1 MSVQPLSKLKA
12 GSNTGFFITGTDTDV
27 GKTYVAARIAAQLHA
42 QGIKVAPR
50 KPIASG
56 CIVQS
61 DGSLLS
67 EDAFRLKQGS
77 QSQESLELICPYQFE
92 PALSPQTALAMANK
106 VVTTEDL
113 VHACQTPEKNF
124 ALVEGAGGFLSPLCT
139 NGQNRDL
146 AVALDL
152 PVVLVV
158 ADKLGCL
165 NHALLSIEAIQHS
178 GLHLH
183 AIVINQVKAG
193 ESGFAQDLSR
203 WTQIP
208 IYSCDFDS

>member
-1 MSVQPLSKLKA
+1 MHIPISELKA
-12 GSNTGFFITGTDTDV
+12 GPHTGFFVTGTDTDV

-42 QGIKVAPR
+42 QGIKVSPR

-67 EDAFRLKQGS
+67 EDAFQLKQGS
-77 QSQESLELICPYQFE
+77 QSQESLEVICPYQFE
-92 PALSPQTALAMANK
+92 PALSPQTALAMAN
-106 VVTTEDL
+106 VMVTTKDL
-113 VHACQTPEKNF
+113 FVACQTPEESF

-139 NGQNRDL
+139 DGQNRDL
-146 AVALDL
+146 ATALQL

-165 NHALLSIEAIQHS
+165 NHALLSIEAIEHS
-178 GLHLH
+178 GLNLH
-183 AIVINQVKAG
+183 AIIVNQVFPD
-193 ESGFAQDLSR
+193 SFGFAQDLDK
-203 WTQIP
+203 WTTIP
-208 IYSCDFDS
+208 IYSCEFDS